1 VKKAHRF
8 MRFPLWERLEMA
20 LVWAVHMT
28 LLTFL
33 AVGFSVG
40 WRSGMVAAAVTVL
53 MVSALFVAVPWVSV
67 TGRGRLAT
75 YGAAAALGLA
85 VAIGALAVLGEL
97 RGASLLA
104 LAIVSVGG
112 MSILSLDLTG
122 TTPWYPGG
130 INSLGNEF
138 EVELADNRC
147 SGSAECVQVCP
158 RDVLRMNGK
167 LRRVEIAGR
176 HRCIRCGAC
185 VVQCPDDALRFRFSD
200 GRVVEAATVR
210 STRLN
215 LLGRRTAHT

>member
-1 VKKAHRF
+1 
-8 MRFPLWERLEMA
+8 
-20 LVWAVHMT
+20 
-28 LLTFL
+28 
-33 AVGFSVG
+33 
-40 WRSGMVAAAVTVL
+40 MVAAAVIVL
-53 MVSALFVAVPWVSV
+53 MVSALFVAIPWVSV

-97 RGASLLA
+97 RGASLVA

-167 LRRVEIAGR
+167 LRLVEIAGR

-185 VVQCPDDALRFRFSD
+185 VVQCPDEALRFRFSD

>member
-20 LVWAVHMT
+20 LVWAVPMT

-40 WRSGMVAAAVTVL
+40 WRSGMVAAAVIVL
-53 MVSALFVAVPWVSV
+53 MVSALFVAIPWVSV

-75 YGAAAALGLA
+75 YGAAAALGLT

-167 LRRVEIAGR
+167 LRLVEIAGR

-185 VVQCPDDALRFRFSD
+185 VVQCPDEALRFRFSD